1 MIEIRPLEPRHIESA
16 KQVMCEV
23 LQDVVVP
30 HLSVE
35 AIRQNLDESGELSD
49 IEEAPAHYF
58 ARRGL
63 FLVLLDGE
71 RVVGMGGVRQLD
83 EATCELKRMWFLR
96 PYRGRGL
103 GRRLAEELIA
113 FARARGYKTM
123 RLDSGGG
130 DEQAAAI
137 ALYRKLGFVEI
148 PAYNENFYAR
158 IWMEKTL

>member
-1 MIEIRPLEPRHIESA
+1 MLEIRPLEAQHIEPA

-23 LQDVVVP
+23 LQDVVAP
-30 HLSVE
+30 HLSVQVLRE
-35 AIRQNLDESGELSD
+35 QLDASGELSD
-49 IEEAPAHYF
+49 IEEAATHYF

-63 FLVLLDGE
+63 FLVLLDDG

-83 EATCELKRMWFLR
+83 DATAELKRMWFLR

-103 GRRLAEELIA
+103 GRRLAEQLIA
-113 FARARGYKTM
+113 FARESGYKTM
-123 RLDSGGG
+123 RLDSGG

-148 PAYNENFYAR
+148 APYNQNSYAR
-158 IWMEKTL
+158 IWMEKAL